1 METCTEIQSR
11 REDFLFHKYG
21 INDPEYVSLFSFM
34 SGDLNSRLV
43 FDQSGVTF
51 DVTIFSCE

>member
-1 METCTEIQSR
+1 METCTEIQTR

-21 INDPEYVSLFSFM
+21 IDDPKYVNLFSFM

-51 DVTIFSCE
+51 DINVSVCE

>member
-43 FDQSGVTF
+43 CNQSTVTF
-51 DVTIFSCE
+51 DVLVCICE